1 MEEEFLFSSLILDDH
16 LYQVQIITVLQ
27 EGYVR

>member
-1 MEEEFLFSSLILDDH
+1 MEEELLFSSLILDDN
-16 LYQVQIITVLQ
+16 LNQVQIITVLQ